1 MNASSKTKRVVC
13 LWFPDWPLQR
23 LLAAR
28 PELAR
33 TVLLLTEKTRRGEFV
48 SFCNPWA
55 CRRGIAVGM
64 PLAEALSLVH
74 GRDSVTVEP
83 VQPEADRIALEE
95 LALRCEPYSPC
106 VGLEEA
112 ASPHG
117 LLLDITGIAHFFGG
131 ELPLIRRLQTELIA
145 NRFEARIAV
154 GDSIGAAWAA
164 AHYLARSAKPLLLP
178 RGQFDLLWDLP
189 VEGLRLGEA
198 STEKLHRL
206 GIRTIRQ
213 VLGLNRSSLPSRFGD
228 GINLRLDQL
237 LGGRSEL
244 MTSRRP
250 LPKFQVEHF
259 LEDGATRPEII
270 ETWWSMLLER
280 LVGLLQEKQLGTRH
294 LQCAFITEEKSRH
307 DIAVRLC
314 EAVADARHLGDL
326 LRLKMERL
334 RLQSPLLGIRME
346 ALETSLLEQPQQ
358 ELFAGR
364 PRNLARP
371 LSSLLNRLGSRLGHQ
386 AVVRPRLLPG
396 AVPERAYEYIPVT
409 EKSFPAT
416 TKIHETLLP
425 LDRPMCLFP
434 RPRSVEVIA
443 VVPNGPPSVLFVN
456 HLRFDIVQS
465 WGPERIEAGWWQ
477 GPGVRRDYYQV
488 ETTGGRRFWL
498 FRRIED
504 QRWFLHG
511 GVF

>member
-1 MNASSKTKRVVC
+1 
-13 LWFPDWPLQR
+13 
-23 LLAAR
+23 
-28 PELAR
+28 
-33 TVLLLTEKTRRGEFV
+33 
-48 SFCNPWA
+48 
-55 CRRGIAVGM
+55 M
-64 PLAEALSLVH
+64 PLAEAMSLVH
-74 GRDSVTVEP
+74 GRDSMTVEP

-95 LALRCEPYSPC
+95 LALRCEQYSPC

-112 ASPHG
+112 VSPHG
-117 LLLDITGIAHFFGG
+117 LLLDLTGIAHLFGG
-131 ELPLIRRLQTELIA
+131 EIPLIRRLQKELIA
-145 NRFEARIAV
+145 DRFQARIAV

-164 AHYLARSAKPLLLP
+164 AHYLASSARPILLP

-198 STEKLHRL
+198 SAEKLHRL
-206 GIRTIRQ
+206 GIGTIRQ
-213 VLGLNRSSLPSRFGD
+213 VLGLDRSSLPSRFGD
-228 GINLRLDQL
+228 EINLRLDQL
-237 LGGRSEL
+237 LGERAEL
-244 MTSRRP
+244 MIPRRP

-259 LEDGATRPEII
+259 LEDGVTQPEII

-280 LVGLLQEKQLGTRH
+280 LVGLLQGQQLGMRH
-294 LQCAFITEEKSRH
+294 LQCALITERKSRH

-314 EAVADARHLGDL
+314 EPVADARHLGDL
-326 LRLKMERL
+326 LRLEMERL
-334 RLQSPLLGIRME
+334 RLESPLLGIRME

-364 PRNLARP
+364 SQNLAHP

-386 AVVRPRLLPG
+386 AVVRPRLLAE
-396 AVPERAYEYIPVT
+396 AVPERAYEYIPVTEKSLRAYEYIPVT

-416 TKIHETLLP
+416 TRIHETLLP

-434 RPRSVEVIA
+434 QPRAVEVVA
-443 VVPNGPPSVLFVN
+443 VVPNGPPSALFVN
-456 HLRFDIVQS
+456 NLRFDIVQS

-477 GPGVRRDYYQV
+477 GPCVRRDYYQV

-498 FRRIED
+498 FRRIQD

>member
-117 LLLDITGIAHFFGG
+117 LLLDITGIAHLFGG

-228 GINLRLDQL
+228 EINLRLDQL

-244 MTSRRP
+244 MILSASAPEVSGRAFSGRWRNAARDHRNVVVHAARTARGSVARETIGDASSSMRIYHGARKAGMTSRSGFAKRWPTPGILATFCGSKWSGFGFSRRSLASAWRP
-250 LPKFQVEHF
+250 WKHPS
-259 LEDGATRPEII
+259 
-270 ETWWSMLLER
+270 WSSPN
-280 LVGLLQEKQLGTRH
+280 
-294 LQCAFITEEKSRH
+294 KSCSP
-307 DIAVRLC
+307 A
-314 EAVADARHLGDL
+314 AR
-326 LRLKMERL
+326 
-334 RLQSPLLGIRME
+334 
-346 ALETSLLEQPQQ
+346 
-358 ELFAGR
+358 
-364 PRNLARP
+364 
-371 LSSLLNRLGSRLGHQ
+371 
-386 AVVRPRLLPG
+386 
-396 AVPERAYEYIPVT
+396 
-409 EKSFPAT
+409 
-416 TKIHETLLP
+416 ETLPAPCLP
-425 LDRPMCLFP
+425 C
-434 RPRSVEVIA
+434 
-443 VVPNGPPSVLFVN
+443 
-456 HLRFDIVQS
+456 
-465 WGPERIEAGWWQ
+465 
-477 GPGVRRDYYQV
+477 
-488 ETTGGRRFWL
+488 
-498 FRRIED
+498 
-504 QRWFLHG
+504 
-511 GVF
+511 